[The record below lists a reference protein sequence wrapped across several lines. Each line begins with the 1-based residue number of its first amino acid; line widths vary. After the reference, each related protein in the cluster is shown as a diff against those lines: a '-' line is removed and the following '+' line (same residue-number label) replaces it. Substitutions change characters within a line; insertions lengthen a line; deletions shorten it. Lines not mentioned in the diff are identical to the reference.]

1 MPRPKGS
8 KNKTYERK
16 YTERALK
23 DFVEQKKKGWP
34 KGKKRGP
41 RKALTLPIA
50 PTLSTSQ
57 ERFEQVFAE
66 TVAKMKVLLL
76 SKGSDYSDNND
87 RLSNFKNNSCK
98 LGLRPMQVWA
108 IYFLKHIDAISKYCA
123 TEKLASEPI
132 ESRFLD
138 ALNYLMLGLA
148 LIKENDLNK

>member
-8 KNKTYERK
+8 KNKKK
-16 YTERALK
+16 YGASSK
-23 DFVEQKKKGWP
+23 D
-34 KGKKRGP
+34 
-41 RKALTLPIA
+41 LTLPIIPA
-50 PTLSTSQ
+50 LFTSQ